1 MHAPKNRMVKA
12 VVATRATVT
21 EELTK
26 MTSNTTAKT
35 AGRIARRIATGAL
48 ALGVVGGAA
57 AAALGATAAGASTG
71 KGPYHVVGT
80 SGLDERSAPSASST
94 KLGTLSDGTTVYIA
108 CQAQGISYTT
118 GGSPASDTIWDQL
131 TNGDFVAD
139 YWVNTPDVGKFSP
152 GIPRCGIAQVS
163 VWNANGPGDVVQVC
177 GTNQHNASNCT
188 PQYVDPTGHNEYFFD
203 YWFKGA
209 VEILNGNGSVSIVI
223 NGCAVPA
230 GYSSS
235 VYTCEI

>member
-1 MHAPKNRMVKA
+1 
-12 VVATRATVT
+12 
-21 EELTK
+21 
-26 MTSNTTAKT
+26 MTSNTAAKT
-35 AGRIARRIATGAL
+35 ASRIARKIATGAL

-139 YWVNTPDVGKFSP
+139 YWVGTPDVGKFSP
-152 GIPRCGIAQVS
+152 GIPRCVIAQVS
-163 VWNANGPGDVVQVC
+163 VWNAERTRRRRPGLRDQPAQRQQLHSPIRRPDRTQRVLLRLLVQ
-177 GTNQHNASNCT
+177 GLGRDT
-188 PQYVDPTGHNEYFFD
+188 ER
-203 YWFKGA
+203 
-209 VEILNGNGSVSIVI
+209 
-223 NGCAVPA
+223 
-230 GYSSS
+230 
-235 VYTCEI
+235 